1 MSKIINVELKEKLEK
16 LYSDIYDLL
25 GSKEFDDERNK
36 VEGFSEEL
44 DNEEVDSKLS
54 EEEKEYCLLF
64 QLGSLRSFINE
75 VVDNN

>member
-36 VEGFSEEL
+36 VEGFSVDE
-44 DNEEVDSKLS
+44 DSKLS
-54 EEEKEYCLLF
+54 EEENEYCLLF
-64 QLGSLRSFINE
+64 QLDNLRSFINE
-75 VVDNN
+75 VS

>member
-36 VEGFSEEL
+36 VEGFSEE
-44 DNEEVDSKLS
+44 VDSKLS
-54 EEEKEYCLLF
+54 EEEIEYCLLF
-64 QLGSLRSFINE
+64 QLDNLRSFINE
-75 VVDNN
+75 VS

>member
-36 VEGFSEEL
+36 VEGFSVEE
-44 DNEEVDSKLS
+44 DSKLS
-54 EEEKEYCLLF
+54 EEEIAYCLLF
-64 QLGSLRSFINE
+64 QLDNLRSFINE
-75 VVDNN
+75 VS